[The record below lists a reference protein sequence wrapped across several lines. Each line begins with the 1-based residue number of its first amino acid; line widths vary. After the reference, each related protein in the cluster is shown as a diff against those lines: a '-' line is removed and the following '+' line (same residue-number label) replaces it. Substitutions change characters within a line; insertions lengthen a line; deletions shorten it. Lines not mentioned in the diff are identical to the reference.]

1 MRRTRDSTKRGYYKT
16 SLQVKAQQYT
26 RKQMHIGNIT
36 LKSPFLLAPMA
47 GFTDAVMRTLCE
59 EQGAALTYTE
69 MVSAKGLYY
78 GGSKT
83 NNLTYIPDGAGPT
96 AIQIF
101 GSEPDIMAYAARE
114 LDSLKN
120 EVLDINMGCPVPKVV
135 RNGDGSALMRDP
147 ELVCDIVKAVT
158 SATAKP
164 VTVKIRKGFDRP
176 NAVEVALA
184 AQEGGASAVCVHGRT
199 REQYYSGE
207 TDRNIIKDVK
217 NALNIPVIASGD
229 VTDAASGMSMLAETG
244 CDMVMIGRGA
254 LGNPWIFRELDA
266 AYKGLDIPSRPS
278 DEERNTMMIRHLEM
292 LCELKGEFTGVKE
305 FRKYIMR
312 YTKGVHGAAALR
324 RRANDAV
331 SLKEMKEII
340 QIG

>member
-1 MRRTRDSTKRGYYKT
+1 MSAK
-16 SLQVKAQQYT
+16 
-26 RKQMHIGNIT
+26 IGN
-36 LKSPFLLAPMA
+36 LELASPWVLAPLA

-83 NNLTYIPDGAGPT
+83 SDLTYIPEGAGPT

-101 GSEPDIMAYAARE
+101 GNEPEIMAFAARE
-114 LDSLKN
+114 LDRLKN

-147 ELVCDIVKAVT
+147 GLVCDIVKAVT
-158 SATAKP
+158 SATEKP
-164 VTVKIRKGFDRP
+164 VTVKIRKGFDTA

-199 REQYYSGE
+199 REQYYSGVV
-207 TDRNIIKDVK
+207 DRNIIKDVK
-217 NALNIPVIASGD
+217 EALSIPVIASGD

-266 AYKGLDIPSRPS
+266 AYKGLDIPPRPS
-278 DEERNTMMIRHLEM
+278 DEERTAMMLRHLEM
-292 LCELKGEFTGVKE
+292 LCGLKGETTGVKE
-305 FRKYIMR
+305 FRKYIIR
-312 YTKGVHGAAALR
+312 YTKGMHGAAAVR
-324 RRANDAV
+324 RRANDV
-331 SLKEMKEII
+331 LSLKEMKEVI

>member
-1 MRRTRDSTKRGYYKT
+1 MSIK
-16 SLQVKAQQYT
+16 
-26 RKQMHIGNIT
+26 IGN
-36 LKSPFLLAPMA
+36 LELDSPWVLAPLA

-83 NNLTYIPDGAGPT
+83 SDLTYIPDGAGPT

-101 GSEPDIMAYAARE
+101 GSEPDIMAFAARE
-114 LDSLKN
+114 LNGLKN

-147 ELVCDIVKAVT
+147 DLICRIVKAVT
-158 SATAKP
+158 SATEKP
-164 VTVKIRKGFDRP
+164 VTVKIRKGFDEP
-176 NAVEVALA
+176 NAVEAALA

-199 REQYYSGE
+199 REQYYSGVV
-207 TDRNIIKDVK
+207 DRNIIKDVK
-217 NALNIPVIASGD
+217 DALSIPVIASGD
-229 VTDAASGMSMLAETG
+229 VTDAETGMSMLAETG

-266 AYKGLDIPSRPS
+266 AYKGLDIPPRPS
-278 DEERNTMMIRHLEM
+278 DEERTAMMLRQLEM
-292 LCELKGEFTGVKE
+292 LCRLKGETTGVKE
-305 FRKYIMR
+305 FRKYIIR
-312 YTKGVHGAAALR
+312 YTKGMHGAAAVR
-324 RRANDAV
+324 RRANDV
-331 SLKEMKEII
+331 LSLEEMKEVI

>member
-1 MRRTRDSTKRGYYKT
+1 MSIK
-16 SLQVKAQQYT
+16 
-26 RKQMHIGNIT
+26 IGN
-36 LKSPFLLAPMA
+36 LELASPWVLAPLA

-59 EQGAALTYTE
+59 EQGASLTYTE

-83 NNLTYIPDGAGPT
+83 SDLTYMPEGAGPT

-101 GSEPDIMAYAARE
+101 GSEPEIMAFAARE
-114 LDSLKN
+114 LSSLKN

-147 ELVCDIVKAVT
+147 GLVCDIVKAVT
-158 SATAKP
+158 SATEKP

-184 AQEGGASAVCVHGRT
+184 AQEGGAAAVCVHGRT
-199 REQYYSGE
+199 RSEYYSGSV
-207 TDRNIIKDVK
+207 DRSIIKDVK
-217 NALNIPVIASGD
+217 EALDIPVIASGD

-266 AYKGLDIPSRPS
+266 AYKGLDIPPRPS
-278 DEERNTMMIRHLEM
+278 DEEKTAMMLRHLEM
-292 LCELKGEFTGVKE
+292 LCELKGETTGVKE
-305 FRKYIMR
+305 FRKYIIR
-312 YTKGVHGAAALR
+312 YTKGMHGAAAVR
-324 RRANDAV
+324 RRANDV
-331 SLKEMKEII
+331 ISLKEMKEVI

>member
-1 MRRTRDSTKRGYYKT
+1 MSIR
-16 SLQVKAQQYT
+16 
-26 RKQMHIGNIT
+26 IGN
-36 LKSPFLLAPMA
+36 LELASPWLLAPMA

-83 NNLTYIPDGAGPT
+83 EELTYIPEGAGPT

-101 GSEPDIMAYAARE
+101 GSEPEIMAYAARE
-114 LDSLKN
+114 LDSLPN
-120 EVLDINMGCPVPKVV
+120 RVLDINMGCPVPKVV

-147 ELVCDIVKAVT
+147 GLVHDIVKAVT
-158 SATAKP
+158 AATGKP
-164 VTVKIRKGFDRP
+164 VTVKIRKGLEEKTP

-184 AQEGGASAVCVHGRT
+184 AQEGGASAVCVHGRF
-199 REQYYSGE
+199 RSQYYSGE
-207 TDRNIIKDVK
+207 ADRGIIKDVK
-217 NALNIPVIASGD
+217 DALSVPVIASGD
-229 VTDAASGMSMLAETG
+229 VTDAASGMSMLEETG

-266 AYKGLDIPSRPS
+266 AWKGEEIPPRPS
-278 DEERNTMMIRHLEM
+278 EEEKISMMIRHLEM
-292 LCELKGEFTGVKE
+292 LCGLKGERTGVRE

-312 YTKGVHGAAALR
+312 YTKGMRGAAAVRRLANEAADLR
-324 RRANDAV
+324 
-331 SLKEMKEII
+331 EMKEVIRI
-340 QIG
+340 DPK

>member
-1 MRRTRDSTKRGYYKT
+1 MSAK
-16 SLQVKAQQYT
+16 
-26 RKQMHIGNIT
+26 IGN
-36 LKSPFLLAPMA
+36 LELASPWVLAPLA

-83 NNLTYIPDGAGPT
+83 SDLTYIPEGAGPT

-101 GSEPDIMAYAARE
+101 GSEPEIMAFAARE
-114 LDSLKN
+114 LDRLKN

-147 ELVCDIVKAVT
+147 GLVCDIVKAVT
-158 SATAKP
+158 SATEKP
-164 VTVKIRKGFDRP
+164 VTVKIRKGFDTA

-199 REQYYSGE
+199 REQYYSGVV
-207 TDRNIIKDVK
+207 DRNIIKDVK
-217 NALNIPVIASGD
+217 EALSIPVIASGD

-266 AYKGLDIPSRPS
+266 AYKGLDIPPRPS
-278 DEERNTMMIRHLEM
+278 DEERTAMMLRHLEM
-292 LCELKGEFTGVKE
+292 LCELKGETTGVKE
-305 FRKYIMR
+305 FRKYIIR
-312 YTKGVHGAAALR
+312 YTKGMHGAAAVR
-324 RRANDAV
+324 RRANDV
-331 SLKEMKEII
+331 LSLKEMKEVI

>member
-1 MRRTRDSTKRGYYKT
+1 MSIK
-16 SLQVKAQQYT
+16 
-26 RKQMHIGNIT
+26 IGT
-36 LKSPFLLAPMA
+36 LELASPWVLAPLA

-78 GGSKT
+78 GGNRTSD
-83 NNLTYIPDGAGPT
+83 LTYIPEGAGPT

-101 GSEPDIMAYAARE
+101 GSEPEIMAYAAHE
-114 LDSLKN
+114 LNSLKN

-147 ELVCDIVKAVT
+147 DLVCEIVKAVT
-158 SATAKP
+158 SATEKP

-199 REQYYSGE
+199 RGQYYSGVS
-207 TDRNIIKDVK
+207 DRSIIRDVK
-217 NALNIPVIASGD
+217 LALDIPVIASGD
-229 VTDAASGMSMLAETG
+229 VTDVSSGMSTMAETG

-254 LGNPWIFRELDA
+254 LGNPWIFRELNA
-266 AYKGLDIPSRPS
+266 AYNGLEIPPRPS
-278 DEERNTMMIRHLEM
+278 DGERTAMMLRHLEM
-292 LCELKGEFTGVKE
+292 LCGLKGETIGVKE

-312 YTKGVHGAAALR
+312 YTKGMHGAAAVR

-331 SLKEMKEII
+331 SLEEMKEVI
-340 QIG
+340 QIGC

>member
-1 MRRTRDSTKRGYYKT
+1 MSIR
-16 SLQVKAQQYT
+16 
-26 RKQMHIGNIT
+26 IGN
-36 LKSPFLLAPMA
+36 LELASPWILAPLA

-83 NNLTYIPDGAGPT
+83 GDLTYIPDGAGPT

-101 GSEPDIMAYAARE
+101 GSEPEIMAYAARE
-114 LDSLKN
+114 LRDLRN

-147 ELVCDIVKAVT
+147 ELVFEIVKAVA
-158 SATAKP
+158 SAAGKP

-199 REQYYSGE
+199 REQYYSGVV
-207 TDRNIIKDVK
+207 DREIIKDVK
-217 NALNIPVIASGD
+217 KALNIPVIASGD
-229 VTDAASGMSMLAETG
+229 VTDAATGMSMLNETG

-266 AYKGLDIPSRPS
+266 AYKGLGIPPRPS
-278 DEERNTMMIRHLEM
+278 DEERISMMLRHLEM
-292 LCELKGEFTGVKE
+292 LCGLKGESTGVKE
-305 FRKYIMR
+305 FRKYIIR
-312 YTKGVHGAAALR
+312 YTKGMHGATAVR

-331 SLKEMKEII
+331 SLEEMKEVIN
-340 QIG
+340 IGC

>member
-1 MRRTRDSTKRGYYKT
+1 MSIKI
-16 SLQVKAQQYT
+16 
-26 RKQMHIGNIT
+26 RK
-36 LKSPFLLAPMA
+36 LELASPWLLAPLA

-83 NNLTYIPDGAGPT
+83 NDLTYIPESAGPT

-101 GSEPDIMAYAARE
+101 GSEPEIMAYAARE
-114 LDSLKN
+114 LDSLQNK
-120 EVLDINMGCPVPKVV
+120 VLDINMGCPVPKVV

-147 ELVCDIVKAVT
+147 ELVCEIVKAVT
-158 SATAKP
+158 SATEKP

-199 REQYYSGE
+199 RDQYYSGE
-207 TDRNIIKDVK
+207 ADRSIVKDVK
-217 NALNIPVIASGD
+217 NALSIPVIASGD
-229 VTDAASGMSMLAETG
+229 VTDAESGMSMLAEIG

-254 LGNPWIFRELDA
+254 LGYPWIFRELDA
-266 AYKGLDIPSRPS
+266 AYKGLDIPPRPS
-278 DEERNTMMIRHLEM
+278 DEERIAMMVRHLEM
-292 LCELKGEFTGVKE
+292 LCDLKGETTGVRE
-305 FRKYIMR
+305 FRKFIIR
-312 YTKGVHGAAALR
+312 YTKGMHGAAAVR

-331 SLKEMKEII
+331 SLEEMKEVI

>member
-1 MRRTRDSTKRGYYKT
+1 MSIK
-16 SLQVKAQQYT
+16 
-26 RKQMHIGNIT
+26 IGN
-36 LKSPFLLAPMA
+36 LELDSPWVLAPLA

-83 NNLTYIPDGAGPT
+83 SDLTYIPDGAGPT

-101 GSEPDIMAYAARE
+101 GSEPDIMAFAARE
-114 LDSLKN
+114 LNGLKN

-147 ELVCDIVKAVT
+147 DLICRIVKAVT
-158 SATAKP
+158 SATEKP
-164 VTVKIRKGFDRP
+164 VTVKIRKGFDEP
-176 NAVEVALA
+176 NAVEAALA

-199 REQYYSGE
+199 REQYYSGVV
-207 TDRNIIKDVK
+207 DRNIIKDVK
-217 NALNIPVIASGD
+217 DALSIPVIASGD
-229 VTDAASGMSMLAETG
+229 VTNAETGMSMLAETG

-266 AYKGLDIPSRPS
+266 AYKGLDIPPRPS
-278 DEERNTMMIRHLEM
+278 DEERTAMMLRHLEM
-292 LCELKGEFTGVKE
+292 LCRLKGESTGVKE
-305 FRKYIMR
+305 FRKYIIR
-312 YTKGVHGAAALR
+312 YTKGMHGAAAVR
-324 RRANDAV
+324 RRANDV
-331 SLKEMKEII
+331 LSLEEMKEVI